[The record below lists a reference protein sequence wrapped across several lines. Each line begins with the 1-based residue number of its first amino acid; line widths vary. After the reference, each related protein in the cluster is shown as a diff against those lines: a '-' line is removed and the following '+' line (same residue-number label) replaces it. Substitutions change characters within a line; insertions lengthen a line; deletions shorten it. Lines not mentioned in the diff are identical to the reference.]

1 MRLAISSYTATSAA
15 GTGMHEL
22 RESLAQRRSG
32 LRRNDLDGCDLDT
45 WIGRVDGVE
54 STELPSHLAG
64 LQSRN
69 NRLAWLGLQQDGF
82 LASVEALSHEIG
94 ASRIG
99 VIMGTS
105 TSSIGRTEKAYSQ
118 LDESGRMREDM
129 RQLRVHDLHSPG
141 TFVAAAT
148 GLKGPSITI
157 STACSSSAKVFATA
171 SRWIRHGIVD
181 AALVGGVDSL
191 CLSTLYGF
199 NSLELISQEPCK
211 PFDRDRSG
219 INIGEAAGYVLL
231 VKEAV
236 SKGANLALLG
246 YGESSDAHHMSHPHP
261 EGKGAL
267 LAMTQALQRAGI
279 SGKSVDYVNLHGTA
293 SKANDRVETY
303 ALAEQFDDRTLV
315 SSTKGWTG
323 HTLGASGVLESIIAV
338 DTLNT
343 GLIPG
348 TLNREVDDPEF
359 RFQVLSNNVEK
370 RVDFSMSNSF
380 GFGGNNASLIF
391 GRHNG

>member
-1 MRLAISSYTATSAA
+1 M
-15 GTGMHEL
+15 
-22 RESLAQRRSG
+22 
-32 LRRNDLDGCDLDT
+32 
-45 WIGRVDGVE
+45 
-54 STELPSHLAG
+54 
-64 LQSRN
+64 
-69 NRLAWLGLQQDGF
+69 
-82 LASVEALSHEIG
+82 
-94 ASRIG
+94 
-99 VIMGTS
+99 
-105 TSSIGRTEKAYSQ
+105 
-118 LDESGRMREDM
+118 
-129 RQLRVHDLHSPG
+129 
-141 TFVAAAT
+141 
-148 GLKGPSITI
+148 
-157 STACSSSAKVFATA
+157 
-171 SRWIRHGIVD
+171 
-181 AALVGGVDSL
+181 VGGVDSL

-236 SKGANLALLG
+236 SKGANLSLLG

-267 LAMTQALQRAGI
+267 LAMAQALQRAGI
-279 SGKSVDYVNLHGTA
+279 PAKSVDYVNLHGTA

-323 HTLGASGVLESIIAV
+323 HTLGASGVLESIIAM

-348 TLNREVDDPEF
+348 TLNREIDDPDF
-359 RFQVLSNNVEK
+359 RFDVLSNNVEK

-391 GRHNG
+391 GRRDG